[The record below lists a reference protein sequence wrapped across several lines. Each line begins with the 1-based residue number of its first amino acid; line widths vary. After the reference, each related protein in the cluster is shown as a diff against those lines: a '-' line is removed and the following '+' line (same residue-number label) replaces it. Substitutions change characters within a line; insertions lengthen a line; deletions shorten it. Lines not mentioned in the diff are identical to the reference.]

1 MKNKK
6 IIIIFTLLLIAI
18 LVGGFYGIKY
28 AKNKS
33 NENTEEEYVPQEEIT
48 EEQARQTIVSLYFP
62 DKESKELIP
71 EARLIDIKDLI
82 NNTYERI
89 MNLLIEGP
97 KNDKS
102 ERIIP
107 EGTKV
112 LKTYMENDCL
122 TLDLSAEFLN
132 YNKNDEKVKKNI
144 INSIV
149 NTMTELT
156 EVNKV
161 KIMVDGKECED
172 FKDTY
177 QREKVE

>member
-161 KIMVDGKECED
+161 KIMIDGKECDD

>member
-18 LVGGFYGIKY
+18 LIGGFYGIKY
-28 AKNKS
+28 AKSKT
-33 NENTEEEYVPQEEIT
+33 NENAEEEYVPQEEIT

-62 DKESKELIP
+62 EKESKELAP
-71 EARLIDIKDLI
+71 EARLVDIKDLI
-82 NNTYERI
+82 NNTYEKI

-97 KNDKS
+97 KNDKA
-102 ERIIP
+102 EKIIP

-122 TLDLSAEFLN
+122 ILDLSVEFLN
-132 YNKNDEKVKKNI
+132 YDKNDEKVKKNI

-177 QREKVE
+177 QREKA